1 MDYLTLILGISIS
14 LQFAAAFFA
23 LRLIKITGRPIAWS
37 LLSSAIF
44 LMAIR
49 RCVTFFSVISGELSR
64 PPDLIA
70 ESIALII
77 SALMLAGI
85 FYIGPLF
92 LSIKRS
98 ENSLRIANRAYKV
111 LSNCN
116 QAVVHS
122 AEESKL
128 LHEIC
133 RIIVE
138 DGGYRL
144 AWIGFAEQDKAKTV
158 RPIAQMGFE
167 EGYLETVNIIWADAK
182 RGKGPT
188 GTAIRTGKPSVA
200 QNILTD
206 PAFEPWRDQAIKR
219 GYASA
224 IALPLFDNSH
234 SFGALNVY
242 AAEPDAFAAEEV
254 NLLTELAGDL
264 TYGIMT
270 LRTRDHHQRAEEALK
285 ESQRYTRGL
294 IEYSLDPLVM
304 ISAKGKITDL
314 NSAMEQITGISRKEI
329 IGTGFSNYFADP
341 DAAKKIYQQV
351 FRDGYV
357 RDYPLETKHR
367 DGKTTSVL
375 YNASVYKDGEGN
387 VAGVFAAA
395 RDITERKQAEDAIR
409 ESKNKLQVL
418 YDSSSDAIMLL
429 DEKGFFDCN
438 NATLRLFGCS
448 TKEEFCGRHPADFS
462 PPTQPDG
469 TDSMRYAK
477 NNIAFALKKGNK
489 RFEHLHRRLDSTDF
503 PADVLLD
510 ALMLGGKKVLQAR
523 VFDITGRKR
532 AEEQIRLANER
543 LQYLI
548 FSSAAVIYTA
558 KPSPDYEI
566 TFISEN
572 ILQMTGYLSNV
583 FLDNS
588 GFWFEQIHPE
598 DRQRILNELPRIFEQ
613 EVYTLEYRLRR
624 KDGTYIWVHDDK
636 KLVLDMEN
644 KPLEII
650 SYALDITSR
659 KQAEEALQKSEEKYR
674 KFFEEDLTGDY
685 ISAPDGR
692 LLFCNPAF
700 IKIFGFESI
709 EEAMNCNMNSLYPD
723 KEAREAFLK
732 ELKIKK
738 KLKLNEVELR
748 NCRGKPIYVIQNVI
762 GNFNQNDDLVAIQ
775 GYLLDL
781 TEKKKLEE
789 QLLGAQK
796 MEAVG
801 KLAGGVAH
809 DFNNLLTVING
820 YSEIILTQSLDK
832 ESARKHI
839 EQIKKAGER
848 AASLTTQL
856 LIFSRRQI
864 IQPKI
869 INLNS
874 VVSDVEKILRRLIGE
889 DIELVTML
897 DKESGNIKADPS
909 QIDQVIMNLAVNARD
924 AMPKGGK
931 LIIETKKVYL
941 DKDYAK
947 RHLSVKPGAYIMLA
961 ISDTGVGM
969 DAETKS
975 KIFEPF
981 FTTKERGKGTGLG
994 LSTVYGI
1001 VKQSGGNIWVYSE
1014 PGKGTTFK
1022 IYLARIEEETDK
1034 EVKAKPS
1041 PESLKGSETILL
1053 VEDDHGVRKLAR
1065 DILTN
1070 YGYNVLD
1077 AENGDR
1083 AISIC
1088 NQYKKAINLM
1098 ITDVVMPKMS
1108 GRELEKKITP
1118 LYPEIKVLFVS
1129 GYTDNAIVHHGV
1141 LDSDV
1146 AFLAKPF
1153 STDALVHKVREM
1165 LDTS

>member
-1 MDYLTLILGISIS
+1 MDYLILILVISIS
-14 LQFAAAFFA
+14 LQFTAAFFA
-23 LRLIKITGRPIAWS
+23 LRLIKITDKPIAWA

-44 LMAIR
+44 LMVIR
-49 RCVTFFSVISGELSR
+49 RCFMFFSVISGELSR
-64 PPDLIA
+64 QPDLIS
-70 ESIALII
+70 ESIALIT
-77 SALMLAGI
+77 SAFMLAAI
-85 FYIGPLF
+85 FYIGTLF

-98 ENSLRIANRAYKV
+98 ENSLHIANRAYKV

-122 AEESKL
+122 ADESKL

-144 AWIGFAEQDKAKTV
+144 AWIGFAEQDKLKTI
-158 RPIAQMGFE
+158 RPVAQIGFE
-167 EGYLETVNIIWADAK
+167 EGYLETVNITWADAK

-188 GTAIRTGKPSVA
+188 GTAIRTGKPSIA

-206 PAFEPWRDQAIKR
+206 PAYEPWRDQAIKR

-242 AAEPDAFAAEEV
+242 AAEPEAFAAEEV
-254 NLLTELAGDL
+254 NLLNELAGDL
-264 TYGIMT
+264 AYGIMT
-270 LRTRDHHQRAEEALK
+270 LRTRDHRQRAEETLREREEQYKNLYSMMRLMCDNLPDLIWTKDIEGNFLFVNKACSEILLDARDTDEPIGKTDIYFANRMIKSHPEIPDYLSFGKKCVESDLTVLK
-285 ESQRYTRGL
+285 TKKPMRFDESGNVKGNFL
-294 IEYSLDPLVM
+294 FLDVYKAPFE
-304 ISAKGKITDL
+304 DE
-314 NSAMEQITGISRKEI
+314 NRNI
-329 IGTGFSNYFADP
+329 IGTVGC
-341 DAAKKIYQQV
+341 
-351 FRDGYV
+351 
-357 RDYPLETKHR
+357 
-367 DGKTTSVL
+367 
-375 YNASVYKDGEGN
+375 
-387 VAGVFAAA
+387 A
-395 RDITERKQAEDAIR
+395 RI
-409 ESKNKLQVL
+409 V
-418 YDSSSDAIMLL
+418 
-429 DEKGFFDCN
+429 
-438 NATLRLFGCS
+438 
-448 TKEEFCGRHPADFS
+448 TKERQME
-462 PPTQPDG
+462 
-469 TDSMRYAK
+469 K
-477 NNIAFALKKGNK
+477 
-489 RFEHLHRRLDSTDF
+489 EH
-503 PADVLLD
+503 
-510 ALMLGGKKVLQAR
+510 
-523 VFDITGRKR
+523 KR

-548 FSSAAVIYTA
+548 FSSAAVIYTSM
-558 KPSPDYEI
+558 PSPDYEI

-572 ILQMTGYLSNV
+572 ILKMTGYLSNV

-588 GFWFEQIHPE
+588 GFWFKQIHPE

-613 EVYTLEYRLRR
+613 EIYTLEYRFRR

-644 KPLEII
+644 KPLEVI
-650 SYALDITSR
+650 SYVLDVTER
-659 KQAEEALQKSEEKYR
+659 KK
-674 KFFEEDLTGDY
+674 
-685 ISAPDGR
+685 
-692 LLFCNPAF
+692 
-700 IKIFGFESI
+700 
-709 EEAMNCNMNSLYPD
+709 
-723 KEAREAFLK
+723 
-732 ELKIKK
+732 
-738 KLKLNEVELR
+738 V
-748 NCRGKPIYVIQNVI
+748 
-762 GNFNQNDDLVAIQ
+762 
-775 GYLLDL
+775 
-781 TEKKKLEE
+781 EE

-874 VVSDVEKILRRLIGE
+874 VVSDVEKMLQRLIGE

-1034 EVKAKPS
+1034 EVKAKSS

-1070 YGYNVLD
+1070 YGYHVLD

-1153 STDALVHKVREM
+1153 GTDSLVHKVREV